1 MTLLLGFDSGEV
13 RERSNLRIR
22 RKKVDSSGDKLGG
35 KMLLTRNLK
44 KQFSDDN
51 FVDEINKKFVKSQR

>member
-1 MTLLLGFDSGEV
+1 MTLLLGFVSGEV
-13 RERSNLRIR
+13 RERSNLRR
-22 RKKVDSSGDKLGG
+22 RKIEDSSGDKLGG

-44 KQFSDDN
+44 RQFSDDN

>member
-1 MTLLLGFDSGEV
+1 MTLLLGFDSSEV

-22 RKKVDSSGDKLGG
+22 KINKLER

-44 KQFSDDN
+44 RQFSDN
-51 FVDEINKKFVKSQR
+51 YFVDEINKKFVKSQR

>member
-13 RERSNLRIR
+13 RERSNSRIR
-22 RKKVDSSGDKLGG
+22 KIDSSGDKLEV

-44 KQFSDDN
+44 RQFSDDY

>member
-1 MTLLLGFDSGEV
+1 M
-13 RERSNLRIR
+13 RERSNLRR
-22 RKKVDSSGDKLGG
+22 RKIEDSSGDKLGG

-44 KQFSDDN
+44 RQFSDDN